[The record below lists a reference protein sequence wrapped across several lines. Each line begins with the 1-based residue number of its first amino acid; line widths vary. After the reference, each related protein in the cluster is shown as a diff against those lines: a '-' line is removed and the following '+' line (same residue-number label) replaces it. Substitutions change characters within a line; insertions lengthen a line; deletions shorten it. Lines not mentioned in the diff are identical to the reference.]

1 MCSDRPPGGRD
12 RSSLYVDSTPGQPT
26 RALSPLLTLALAVIC
41 LEACE
46 PLRTRGRRGA
56 GHREAEGE
64 RALLRVVLRV
74 FEQSLDLRGSHHGCS
89 VDSTSCE
96 GHVPC
101 FTSYLRPIPV
111 KPRSIRVI
119 EGLIYLVWI

>member
-46 PLRTRGRRGA
+46 PLRTRGPAAAHPTLPSAAAAAGDAAHARRFFIFIILCAAAVASTAAAAPSAFA
-56 GHREAEGE
+56 G
-64 RALLRVVLRV
+64 
-74 FEQSLDLRGSHHGCS
+74 
-89 VDSTSCE
+89 
-96 GHVPC
+96 
-101 FTSYLRPIPV
+101 
-111 KPRSIRVI
+111 
-119 EGLIYLVWI
+119 

>member
-64 RALLRVVLRV
+64 RALLCVVLCVLEQGCELGRRWHRKGICDWRGDSFGARRELRV
-74 FEQSLDLRGSHHGCS
+74 G
-89 VDSTSCE
+89 
-96 GHVPC
+96 
-101 FTSYLRPIPV
+101 
-111 KPRSIRVI
+111 
-119 EGLIYLVWI
+119 